1 MRGLV
6 KLISIGRWETSKMNR
21 RGFILGALA
30 APSIIK
36 TPGLLMPIKPPVIYP
51 ITMQMLV
58 SAAPELSKRLTLH
71 RYDLLREVAYVS
83 GVPLRI
89 LKGSQ

>member
-1 MRGLV
+1 MPLRV
-6 KLISIGRWETSKMNR
+6 DAISIGRKDMNR

-30 APSIIK
+30 AHSIIK
-36 TPGLLMPIKPPVIYP
+36 TPGLLMRIKPPVIYP

-58 SAAPELSKRLTLH
+58 TTPPQLRKGLILH
-71 RYDLLREVAYVS
+71 RHDLLREVAYVS

>member
-1 MRGLV
+1 
-6 KLISIGRWETSKMNR
+6 MNR
-21 RGFILGALA
+21 RRFILGALA

-36 TPGLLMPIKPPVIYP
+36 TPGLLMRIKPPVIYP

-58 SAAPELSKRLTLH
+58 STAPEVSKRLTLH
-71 RYDLLREVAYVS
+71 RHDLLREIVYVS

>member
-1 MRGLV
+1 
-6 KLISIGRWETSKMNR
+6 MNR

-36 TPGLLMPIKPPVIYP
+36 TPGLLMRIKPPVIYP

-58 SAAPELSKRLTLH
+58 TTPPELRKGLILH
-71 RYDLLREVAYVS
+71 RHDLLREIVHVS
-83 GVPLRI
+83 GVPLHI
-89 LKGSQ
+89 LWRTKNG

>member
-1 MRGLV
+1 MRARV
-6 KLISIGRWETSKMNR
+6 NAISIGRSDMNR

-36 TPGLLMPIKPPVIYP
+36 TPGLLMRIKPPVIYP

-58 SAAPELSKRLTLH
+58 AAAPELSKELTLH
-71 RYDLLREVAYVS
+71 SHDLLREIVYVS
-83 GVPLRI
+83 GVPLRV
-89 LKGSQ
+89 LKGSQNG